1 MLHGLEYIA
10 DRLRFWGVFWLDV
23 STTAL
28 AESSFLD
35 IANSLSITSQ
45 NWENARLGIANLKHP
60 WLLVLDNAD
69 DLEVDYQHYFPDSA
83 YGVVLLTSRNYECQ
97 QYATTQPISLEGL
110 CEKEA
115 RELLLRATVL
125 PQDQHKLQ
133 EHDANNVAALLQ
145 YHPLALIQA
154 GAYISHGHCTL
165 ADYPRI
171 FARQRQRLLAYRP
184 NQARSRYGD
193 SYATFEAS
201 ACSLEASETEAAPD
215 ALQFLSLLAMCS
227 TRRLHLSLFEATWE
241 GARSV
246 PSDMA
251 DEAEDVLVEL
261 LTPWHVDHLPSVIDS
276 RVAAYDASRL
286 KAALHQLKLLSLI
299 STDNYKGSL
308 SVSMHPL
315 VHAWARDRQEPA
327 ERHRNWIQMGCA
339 LALAYGKRTSW
350 QVDASQLE
358 AHIDVLTR
366 WDADTIF
373 AAESP
378 IPVTR
383 VVVNCGWLLYTMRCD
398 RKLGT
403 LLMKIM
409 GHLHLSWTEV
419 EQQWTGLYSLA
430 AQYLSRTGRATEAI
444 DLLEQAVSVQERT
457 SPATPLVLRLQR
469 ELAREYVGN
478 GQKTEALRLLQTIVK
493 DLGETVLVD
502 DPDLLSSEHSLARA
516 YGAAGQVPTAVE
528 LLERVVKVRR
538 QSLIETHAERLH
550 SEHDLATY
558 LWEVGDRTDAIDLM
572 ARVATLRREVLPEH
586 DLGRLASEEWF
597 EHMQYAT

>member
-1 MLHGLEYIA
+1 MLHSFAYIV
-10 DRLRFWGVFWLDV
+10 DTFSFWGVFWLDV

-45 NWENARLGIANLKHP
+45 TWESARLGIANLKHS

-110 CEKEA
+110 CENEA

-125 PQDQHKLQ
+125 PQDQHEQQ
-133 EHDANNVAALLQ
+133 EQDANKVAALLQ

-171 FARQRQRLLAYRP
+171 FDRQRQRLLAYQP

-201 ACSLEASETEAAPD
+201 ACSLKASGTEAARD
-215 ALQFLSLLAMCS
+215 ALQLLSLLAMCS
-227 TRRLHLSLFEATWE
+227 TRRLHVSLFEAAWD

-251 DEAEDVLVEL
+251 DEAEDVLVER
-261 LTPWHVDHLPSVIDS
+261 LTPWHVHRLPSVIDP

-286 KAALHQLKLLSLI
+286 KAALHQLKVLSLV
-299 STDNYKGSL
+299 STDDYKGSL

-315 VHAWARDRQEPA
+315 VHAWARDRQDRA
-327 ERHRNWIQMGCA
+327 EQHQNWLQMGCA
-339 LALAYGKRTSW
+339 LTLAYGKRTSW

-358 AHIDVLTR
+358 AHIEVLTR
-366 WDADTIF
+366 WDMDIIF
-373 AAESP
+373 TPESP
-378 IPVTR
+378 ILVTR

-403 LLMKIM
+403 LLEKVM
-409 GHLHLSWTEV
+409 GYLHLSWTAV

-430 AQYLSRTGRATEAI
+430 AQYLSRTGKASDA
-444 DLLEQAVSVQERT
+444 
-457 SPATPLVLRLQR
+457 
-469 ELAREYVGN
+469 
-478 GQKTEALRLLQTIVK
+478 
-493 DLGETVLVD
+493 
-502 DPDLLSSEHSLARA
+502 
-516 YGAAGQVPTAVE
+516 
-528 LLERVVKVRR
+528 
-538 QSLIETHAERLH
+538 IETAGASSQRTRA
-550 SEHDLATY
+550 DLTCGH
-558 LWEVGDRTDAIDLM
+558 LWSCAYNASWPENTSVTGRNS
-572 ARVATLRREVLPEH
+572 RRCVCY
-586 DLGRLASEEWF
+586 RR
-597 EHMQYAT
+597 